1 MTLQDFFNP
10 VLCGSLI
17 LSGRPF
23 NFEAILSRAKKNNF
37 KLLSKTDQQAPT
49 ITVLTSLREIWS
61 VKLTKKNPLIQNLNT
76 CILRQVKDAD
86 ISCEI

>member
-23 NFEAILSRAKKNNF
+23 NFEAIPSRAKKNF

-61 VKLTKKNPLIQNLNT
+61 VKLTKKNSSNT
-76 CILRQVKDAD
+76 KSEHVHFALSERCGHLM
-86 ISCEI
+86 